1 MQQPIRSKGILLST
15 NEKTE
20 KLHKFKIK
28 DQADRF
34 SVKFKSALC
43 GCRYKTI
50 GIKGIQTK
58 VPVQL
63 MCQNLKIH
71 FADGSSINPSKYM
84 NRKNSH

>member
-1 MQQPIRSKGILLST
+1 MRKQRNCINSKSR
-15 NEKTE
+15 
-20 KLHKFKIK
+20 